1 MKATCLFV
9 MLGALIVSSMA
20 CAAESQNA
28 GRPAKAA
35 EERKLAKS
43 RKTLD
48 EQIEAQKT
56 AESRKAPEEQQ
67 AAQKSSLYDR
77 LGGQTGIIAVVDTFV
92 ARVGADDRINSYFEN
107 TDLPKLKERLVEQI
121 CQASGGPC
129 KYNGRSMKETHKGMG
144 ITGDHFDAL
153 VADLTAALDTHRV
166 PSRDKTE
173 LLSALAPMRNDIVEK
188 P

>member
-9 MLGALIVSSMA
+9 MLGALIVSLMA

-28 GRPAKAA
+28 GGPGKAA
-35 EERKLAKS
+35 EERKIAKS
-43 RKTLD
+43 RKALD
-48 EQIEAQKT
+48 EQIESQKV

-67 AAQKSSLYDR
+67 VAQKTPLYDR
-77 LGGQTGIIAVVDTFV
+77 LGGQTGITAVVDAFV
-92 ARVGADDRINSYFEN
+92 ARVAADDRINSYFEDK
-107 TDLPKLKERLVEQI
+107 DLPKLKERLVEQI

-153 VADLTAALDTHRV
+153 VADLGATLDRFRV
-166 PSRDKTE
+166 TTRDRDE
-173 LLSALAPMRNDIVEK
+173 LLSLLAPMRGDIVEK